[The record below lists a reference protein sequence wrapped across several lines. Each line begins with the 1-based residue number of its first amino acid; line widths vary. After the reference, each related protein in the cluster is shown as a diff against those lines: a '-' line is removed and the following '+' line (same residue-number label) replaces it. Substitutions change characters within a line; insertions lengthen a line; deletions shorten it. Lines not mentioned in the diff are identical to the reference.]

1 MDLFPFGLV
10 VLSSFTHAY
19 WNFLIKRSSGDKHV
33 FTALTKG
40 AELTIFL
47 PVFLFF
53 VFTKGLPENFWFFSS
68 IAAFLTFSYYLL
80 LAHGYEK
87 GDLSVIY
94 PISRSSGL
102 FLPAIAFFAIGETI
116 DLFGVV
122 AIGLILLG
130 TYLLHLPSFSFAGMR
145 QFFQRAFKFGSLY
158 ALAAAL
164 FSAGYTV
171 WDKRAIQEIPLF
183 EYYYAY
189 TSLIA
194 IAYLG
199 LVFIQHPTK
208 KIQISFQQNTSAIV
222 QVAVFNFGTYIL
234 VLIALEISKA
244 SYVGALRQLS
254 VVTGVLLGV
263 WILKEEVSLPKIMGV
278 MCIVLGGVAIKFAG

>member
-1 MDLFPFGLV
+1 MDLFPFTLV
-10 VLSSFTHAY
+10 VLSTFTHAY
-19 WNFLIKRSSGDKHV
+19 WNFLIKRSSGNKDV

-47 PVFLFF
+47 PVFLYF
-53 VFTKGLPENFWFFSS
+53 VITRGLPEDFWFYSS
-68 IAAFLTFSYYLL
+68 IAAVLTGSYYLL

-102 FLPAIAFFAIGETI
+102 FLPAIAFFAIGEVI
-116 DLFGVV
+116 DLSGVA

-130 TYLLHLPSFSFAGMR
+130 TYLLHLPSFSFAGVR
-145 QFFQRAFKFGSLY
+145 QFSQRVFQFGSLY
-158 ALAAAL
+158 ALAAAM

-171 WDKRAIQEIPLF
+171 WDKISIQQIPLF
-183 EYYYAY
+183 EYFYAY
-189 TSLIA
+189 SALIA
-194 IAYLG
+194 IAYLS
-199 LVFIQHPTK
+199 LVFVQHPTEEIK
-208 KIQISFQQNTSAIV
+208 NSIQHNTSAIV
-222 QVAVFNFGTYIL
+222 QVAVFNVGTYLL
-234 VLIALEISKA
+234 VLVALEISKA

-254 VVTGVLLGV
+254 IVTGVLLGV
-263 WILKEEVSLPKIMGV
+263 WLLKEEISLPKVLGI

>member
-1 MDLFPFGLV
+1 MDLFPFSLV
-10 VLSSFTHAY
+10 VLSTFTHAY

-40 AELTIFL
+40 AELIIFL

-53 VFTKGLPENFWFFSS
+53 VITKGLPESFWFFTS
-68 IAAFLTFSYYLL
+68 IAALLTFSYYLL
-80 LAHGYEK
+80 LARGYEK

-102 FLPAIAFFAIGETI
+102 FLPVIAFFAIGEII

-130 TYLLHLPSFSFAGMR
+130 TYFLHLPSFSFVGVR
-145 QFFQRAFKFGSLY
+145 QFSQRAFQFGSLY

-183 EYYYAY
+183 EYFYGYSA
-189 TSLIA
+189 LIA
-194 IAYLG
+194 VMYLV
-199 LVFIQHPTK
+199 LVFFQHPTK
-208 KIQISFQQNTSAIV
+208 EIQKSVHQNTSAIM
-222 QVAVFNFGTYIL
+222 QVAVFNYGTYLL

-254 VVTGVLLGV
+254 IVTGVLLGV
-263 WILKEEVSLPKIMGV
+263 WILKEEISLPKIVGV

>member
-1 MDLFPFGLV
+1 M
-10 VLSSFTHAY
+10 
-19 WNFLIKRSSGDKHV
+19 

-47 PVFLFF
+47 PAFLFF
-53 VFTKGLPENFWFFSS
+53 VITKGLPEDFWFFSS
-68 IAAFLTFSYYLL
+68 IAAALTFSYYLL
-80 LAHGYEK
+80 LARGYEK

-102 FLPAIAFFAIGETI
+102 FLPVIAFFAIGEVI
-116 DLFGVV
+116 DLYGVI

-130 TYLLHLPSFSFAGMR
+130 TYLLHLPSFSFAGVK
-145 QFFQRAFKFGSLY
+145 QFSQRAFKFGSLY

-171 WDKRAIQEIPLF
+171 WDKIAIQEIPLF

-194 IAYLG
+194 LAYLG
-199 LVFIQHPTK
+199 FVFFQHPTEVIK
-208 KIQISFQQNTSAIV
+208 TSFKQNTSAIV

-234 VLIALEISKA
+234 VLVALEISKA

-254 VVTGVLLGV
+254 IVTGVVLGI
-263 WILKEEVSLPKIMGV
+263 WILKEEISFPKMMGV